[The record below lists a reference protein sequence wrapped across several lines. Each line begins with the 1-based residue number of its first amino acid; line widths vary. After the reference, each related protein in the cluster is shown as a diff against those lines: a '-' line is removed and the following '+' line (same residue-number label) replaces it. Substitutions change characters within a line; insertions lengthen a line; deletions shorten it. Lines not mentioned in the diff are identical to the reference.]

1 MSYGD
6 PISPG
11 SFGGIQNVR
20 RYGGEVKNL
29 SRNDGYTLHKSARV
43 RFRRRKT
50 YSKGPGDLFQIDL
63 VHLGNISSHNDG
75 YRYLL
80 TCLDVFSKR
89 AWAVA
94 TKTETGREVSQAFEK
109 ILADGNKPNM
119 VQSDK
124 GAGFLNSTFQSML
137 KQHNIKFYTSENE
150 DIKAAVV
157 ERFNRIL
164 KTKMYRYFT
173 AKNTRRYT
181 STSYPIY
188 CILTIIRITG
198 RSAWLP

>member
-6 PISPG
+6 PKPPG

-29 SRNDGYTLHKSARV
+29 LRNDAYALHKSVRV
-43 RFRRRKT
+43 RFHRRKT

-63 VHLGNISSHNDG
+63 VDLGNISSHNDG

-94 TKTETGREVSQAFEK
+94 TKTKTGREVSQAFEK
-109 ILADGNKPNM
+109 ILADGYKFNM

-124 GAGFLNSTFQSML
+124 GTHGIF
-137 KQHNIKFYTSENE
+137 KFHVPV
-150 DIKAAVV
+150 DV
-157 ERFNRIL
+157 
-164 KTKMYRYFT
+164 KTT
-173 AKNTRRYT
+173 
-181 STSYPIY
+181 
-188 CILTIIRITG
+188 
-198 RSAWLP
+198 

>member
-6 PISPG
+6 PKAPG

-29 SRNDGYTLHKSARV
+29 PRNDAYTLHKSARV
-43 RFRRRKT
+43 RFHRRKT

-63 VHLGNISSHNDG
+63 VDLGNISSLNDG

-94 TKTETGREVSQAFEK
+94 TKTKTGREVSQAYEK
-109 ILADGNKPNM
+109 ILADGYKPNM
-119 VQSDK
+119 VQN
-124 GAGFLNSTFQSML
+124 F
-137 KQHNIKFYTSENE
+137 
-150 DIKAAVV
+150 
-157 ERFNRIL
+157 
-164 KTKMYRYFT
+164 
-173 AKNTRRYT
+173 
-181 STSYPIY
+181 
-188 CILTIIRITG
+188 
-198 RSAWLP
+198 